1 MEWTNG
7 LGMHLRWPTAALIR
21 MDGRNGERENRGPDM
36 PMFLAT
42 AILASLAPPAT
53 FVTQSSQD
61 SSARAVHVGPWA
73 VLGPFD
79 CPGADVRVDTG
90 VEKFLKRMKAGE
102 PWPVLESSFPG
113 RGKATLSWR
122 WTHAD
127 EIPLPAN
134 GGVFETGTL
143 DLRALLG
150 ASGAAG
156 DNAVA
161 YLYREIV
168 AEQACEFKLSCG
180 SDDALRLWLDGEL
193 LLEKS
198 ALRALNA
205 YDDPLTLALAPG
217 TNHLLV
223 KVTNSGGPWAFAMVE
238 PRPTKPQEINQA
250 IDRGVD
256 WLLAHQLVD
265 GSWSDHQEGYP
276 SGQTALSLYALL
288 KSGVSAQHVA
298 VQQALLQLEARPA
311 DRTYS
316 LACQV
321 FAVAALQD
329 PARQGWLAKMTEQL
343 LAWQRTDGGWSY
355 PGDQTDLSNTQYA
368 ALALRAASRA
378 GVEIPAAVWTELAD
392 FALRHQESRRKSELE
407 AGFSYTPGHDTGYT
421 GSMTTA
427 GIGMLA
433 ICRAAKGERRS
444 PQQRQATEAGIEA
457 GVAWLEKHWTVTQN
471 PNKGDYHLYYL
482 YGLERVGSLLEREK
496 IGSHVWYTEGAQYL
510 VRAQEASG
518 AWPGAQAETCFALLF
533 LARATGPV
541 TGEVHDARLLATQ
554 PGPIRLRV
562 KNATPATLWIDPPAL
577 AAGQGLAHVEF
588 FVRRGG
594 DAWERAGEG
603 DKNRAMPYTFRG
615 PGTWDVRAEAV
626 LADGERLVSAT
637 LSVVHEEGITPA
649 LQAAACDVLKN
660 DLASGEPSVRA
671 SRAAEAATNATDN
684 RTWTRWLC
692 DAGDATPWIE
702 VDLAKNLVASR
713 LLLTHARTTKAENDD
728 ANPRPTRVELR
739 LDHDKTPRI
748 IEVDPDPR
756 TKTAIEF
763 DPPQRLSRFELR
775 LVALTGG
782 TLGESSVGFSEIE
795 LQEPDKKKNAKDR

>member
-1 MEWTNG
+1 
-7 LGMHLRWPTAALIR
+7 
-21 MDGRNGERENRGPDM
+21 
-36 PMFLAT
+36 MFLAP
-42 AILASLAPPAT
+42 AILASLALPAAL
-53 FVTQSSQD
+53 VTQSPQD
-61 SSARAVHVGPWA
+61 SSALAVQVGPWA

-102 PWPVLESSFPG
+102 PWPALESSFPG
-113 RGKATLSWR
+113 RGKAKLSWR
-122 WTHAD
+122 WTRAD
-127 EIPLPAN
+127 EIPPPAN
-134 GGVFETGTL
+134 GAVFETGTL

-161 YLYREIV
+161 YLCREIV
-168 AEQACEFKLSCG
+168 AQQAGEFKLSCG

-198 ALRALNA
+198 GMRALNA
-205 YDDPLTLALAPG
+205 YDDGLTLTLAPG

-238 PRPTKPQEINQA
+238 PRPTKPLEINQA
-250 IDRGVD
+250 IDRGVA
-256 WLLAHQLVD
+256 WLLAQQLVD
-265 GSWSDHQEGYP
+265 GSWGERQGDYP

-288 KSGVSAQHVA
+288 KSGVSAQHAA

-343 LAWQRTDGGWSY
+343 LAWQQADGGWSY

-368 ALALRAASRA
+368 ALALRAALRA
-378 GVEIPAAVWTELAD
+378 GVEIPAAAWTELAD

-407 AGFSYTPGHDTGYT
+407 AGFSYTPGNDAGYT

-433 ICRAAKGERRS
+433 ICRAAHGERMS

-496 IGSHVWYTEGAQYL
+496 LGSHAWYTEGAQFL
-510 VRAQEASG
+510 VHAQEASG
-518 AWPGAQAETCFALLF
+518 AWPGTQAETCFALLF

-541 TGEVHDARLLATQ
+541 TGEVHDARLLATS
-554 PGPIRLRV
+554 PDPIRLRV
-562 KNATPATLWIDPPAL
+562 RNATPATLWIDPPTL
-577 AAGQGLAHVEF
+577 ASGQGLAHVEF
-588 FVRRGG
+588 FVRRAG
-594 DAWERAGEG
+594 DAWARVGEG
-603 DKNRAMPYTFRG
+603 DKSLAMKYAFGG
-615 PGTWDVRAEAV
+615 PGTWEVRAEAV
-626 LADGERLVSAT
+626 LADGERLVSTT
-637 LSVVHEEGITPA
+637 LSVAHDEGLSPA
-649 LQAAACDVLKN
+649 QRAAAGDVLRN
-660 DLASGEPSVRA
+660 HLASGEPSTRA
-671 SRAAEAATNATDN
+671 SSAAEAAVNATDN
-684 RTWTRWLC
+684 HTWTRWLC
-692 DAGDATPWIE
+692 DAKDADPWIE
-702 VDLAKNLVASR
+702 VDLAKSLVASR
-713 LLLTHARTTKAENDD
+713 LLLTHARTTQAENEG
-728 ANPRPTRVELR
+728 ANPRPTRLELW
-739 LDHDKTPRI
+739 LDHDKTPRV

-763 DPPQRLSRFELR
+763 DPPRRLSRFKLR

-782 TLGESSVGFSEIE
+782 TLGESSSGFSEIE
-795 LQEPDKKKNAKDR
+795 LQEPDKKKDAKGR